1 MEFPVD
7 PRLLT
12 PMKAA
17 PLGGLR
23 VGVAQGAYLHGGA
36 LRWWGGGAVT
46 VTPPGSAHTWAWVV
60 IGLDAEAGALVA
72 VTGAAVVVSAPLDP
86 ATIPAITLAGAIPLA
101 AARVRNGQTELDEAD
116 FEDLRFAGAVRS
128 SASACSYGRMREEQ
142 AQGTDAGT
150 FTSGSWQTRALN
162 AAAAGA
168 DCGGSAS
175 LSANQITLAAGTY
188 QVRASAPAYA
198 VGAHQTRWQNVTD
211 GETTLEGTAEYAGAE
226 QTRSV
231 VAGRFT
237 IGAATVFELQHRC
250 ATTQSGDGLGKNA
263 NFTTE
268 VYAEVELWRE

>member
-1 MEFPVD
+1 
-7 PRLLT
+7 
-12 PMKAA
+12 
-17 PLGGLR
+17 
-23 VGVAQGAYLHGGA
+23 
-36 LRWWGGGAVT
+36 
-46 VTPPGSAHTWAWVV
+46 VV

-116 FEDLRFAGAVRS
+116 FEDLRFALGGVRS
-128 SASACSYGRMREEQ
+128 SASPCSYGLMREEQ

-168 DCGGSAS
+168 DCEGSAS

-188 QVRASAPAYA
+188 RVRASAPAYA
-198 VGAHQTRWQNVTD
+198 VGAHQARWQNVTD

-237 IGAATVFELQHRC
+237 IETATVFELQHRC
-250 ATTQSGDGLGKNA
+250 AATQSGDGFGKNA